1 MLSPELS
8 SNHKS
13 TLNHG
18 WAHEGIF
25 LVSGLIKLKSHLFS
39 RGTFLLFVE
48 NVKSGLVSLGLW
60 LEVLHIFFN
69 ITEHFGYEFCKYFT
83 ASAWLIW
90 DQGGPNNLQDVILG
104 ELHCIFFKK
113 CPCLFCFYKFFSL
126 LGRDGKALRRPQVM
140 FAVTLCKTELKCGS
154 VIKLQPCPTLFLK
167 SNSMI

>member
-1 MLSPELS
+1 MSTWGDFS
-8 SNHKS
+8 SIRTNKIKIS
-13 TLNHG
+13 SFLKRN
-18 WAHEGIF
+18 IF
-25 LVSGLIKLKSHLFS
+25 IIRGECEVRTGLIRTLAGSTSHF
-39 RGTFLLFVE
+39 
-48 NVKSGLVSLGLW
+48 
-60 LEVLHIFFN
+60 FFN